1 MPIFEYL
8 CNACGNRFDEIVR
21 KPEDDPSFCK
31 YCSSP
36 DIERQVTAHGGIHGA
51 FGTVPKNN
59 AGSYKRGKP

>member
-8 CNACGNRFDEIVR
+8 CNNCGNKFDEIVR

-31 YCSSP
+31 YCASP
-36 DIERQVTAHGGIHGA
+36 NICKMVTAAGGIKGN

-59 AGSYKRGKP
+59 AGSYKRSK